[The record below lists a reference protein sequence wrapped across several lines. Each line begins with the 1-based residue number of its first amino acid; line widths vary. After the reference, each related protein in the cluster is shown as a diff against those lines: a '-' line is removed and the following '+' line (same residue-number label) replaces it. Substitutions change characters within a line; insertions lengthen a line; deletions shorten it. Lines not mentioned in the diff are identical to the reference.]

1 MASRTCYICGCP
13 EEAMDTGPNAT
24 RVRCPT
30 LLGQPCC
37 YTAPAER
44 GPSGWPFLRPPPLS
58 AHSGAPSL
66 GYSAHSTGLGTLTGD
81 LPTAPQEQGN
91 YAPYTSFS
99 HDGVHWFED
108 DDPFAPDSG
117 SDDERPHVPATTGH
131 AGPAGTRG
139 QGSNTGAQS
148 SAVAG
153 ATNPTSAPAA
163 GQGGRGIPMEVLTVA
178 QEGQEWMLNRP
189 CIDCGR
195 WTGCFCDYCYAVD
208 RFPDEEWL
216 PGQHT
221 PLCTF
226 CDRQHDQCHRCRGL
240 IWATPPPWGPRGMGG
255 NLGRR

>member
-44 GPSGWPFLRPPPLS
+44 GPSGWPFLRPPSLS
-58 AHSGAPSL
+58 VHSGAPSL
-66 GYSAHSTGLGTLTGD
+66 GYSAQSTGLEALMGEP
-81 LPTAPQEQGN
+81 PTAPPEHGN
-91 YAPYTSFS
+91 YASFS
-99 HDGVHWFED
+99 YDGVHWFED

-117 SDDERPHVPATTGH
+117 SDDEHPHEPTTTGRV
-131 AGPAGTRG
+131 GPAGTGG
-139 QGSNTGAQS
+139 QGSANTGAQNP
-148 SAVAG
+148 AAAG
-153 ATNPTSAPAA
+153 TSNPTSAPTA

-178 QEGQEWMLNRP
+178 QEGQEGILLRP

-195 WTGCFCDYCYAVD
+195 WTGCFCDYCYAAD

-216 PGQHT
+216 PRQHT
-221 PLCTF
+221 PICSV
-226 CDRQHDQCHRCRGL
+226 CDGRHGRCHRCRGL